1 MFTKASLIL
10 IVALL
15 IAILV
20 NQRSQGV
27 VQAQAPIEYKAVLT
41 EIQVPFDGIAGR
53 RNAKLYTTQDALDE
67 YGKDGWK
74 LVTQSYVPDSANGGH
89 PVEQQLIFVRK

>member
-1 MFTKASLIL
+1 MFTKASLVL

-20 NQRSQGV
+20 NQRSQRV

-53 RNAKLYTTQDALDE
+53 RNASCLLRRTRLMSTGKLA
-67 YGKDGWK
+67 GN
-74 LVTQSYVPDSANGGH
+74 S
-89 PVEQQLIFVRK
+89 